1 MVLKKIRAAIDPAIK
16 SIEED
21 IYKVNRDRVIIGLAN
36 WMASKNSDFRGLDAS
51 MLHLS
56 FIFVSFKPDGRSTFA
71 TSKGT
76 PPLQNNQ

>member
-36 WMASKNSDFRGLDAS
+36 WMASKNIRSGFYF
-51 MLHLS
+51 S

-76 PPLQNNQ
+76 PPLQNNH